1 MSLQL
6 DSKNDSDAFYHFNF
20 VDRLLRYSIF
30 GQIPGMMP
38 FPFFQVDQWPMGPY
52 STKPASLEAGKGE
65 VPHKTF
71 ETFKSLQLWCP
82 LFLGVVWKGQ
92 GVTWQCMKSWLIQLE
107 IHFKNFSG
115 GRFQCS
121 LFFWRI
127 LGVGFSGILLKLKHI
142 SNNEMNINC
151 KCPWRV
157 GTHQM
162 WIMFRIQ
169 IVKEECPQWWL

>member
-6 DSKNDSDAFYHFNF
+6 DSKNDSDAFYHLNF

-92 GVTWQCMKSWLIQLE
+92 GVTWQYMKSWLIQLQ
-107 IHFKNFSG
+107 IHVKIFFRRTVSVFSI
-115 GRFQCS
+115 
-121 LFFWRI
+121 FFD
-127 LGVGFSGILLKLKHI
+127 
-142 SNNEMNINC
+142 EY
-151 KCPWRV
+151 
-157 GTHQM
+157 
-162 WIMFRIQ
+162 
-169 IVKEECPQWWL
+169 